1 MESKFNRRV
10 LASRPAEQNIRWQQ
24 ILQQA
29 GFAVLNIP
37 LMEIV
42 ELTDDEAVQK
52 IKNRIIQLDLYDGV
66 IFVSQNA
73 VVTAFDWIE
82 DYWPQLPAGIRF
94 YAVGKKTAEVI
105 EQRVACLAGFVSGQ
119 TIYAEGAMDS
129 EALLAQLMQHGE
141 TDKRKFLICRG
152 AGGRPVLGDELTR
165 KGARVDYCELYRRQ
179 LPAAAAGEVVQI
191 AFDAA
196 RDVLTVFS
204 GETLDNLVAVFKKA
218 KLSAWRD
225 IPIVVPGKR
234 VAEKARASFDRII
247 VAENATDE
255 AMLNALVKFVREPD
269 NLRNAR

>member
-1 MESKFNRRV
+1 MESRFNRRV
-10 LASRPAEQNIRWQQ
+10 LASRPVEQNIRWRQL
-24 ILQQA
+24 LQRA
-29 GFAVLNIP
+29 GFAVLDIP

-42 ELTDDEAVQK
+42 ELTDDESVQK
-52 IKNRIIQLDLYDGV
+52 IKSRIIHLDLYDGV

-73 VVTAFDWIE
+73 VATAFDWIE
-82 DYWPQLPAGIRF
+82 DYWPQLPMAIRF

-105 EQRVACLAGFVSGQ
+105 EQRVARLAGSVSGQ
-119 TIYAEGAMDS
+119 TTYAEGVMDS
-129 EALLAQLMQHGE
+129 EALLAQLMQHGGL
-141 TDKRKFLICRG
+141 DNRKFLICRG

-179 LPAAAAGEVVQI
+179 LPADAVEKVVQI
-191 AFDAA
+191 AFDAT

-204 GETLDNLVAVFKKA
+204 GETLDNLIAVFKSA

-234 VAEKARASFDRII
+234 VAEKARANFDRIV